1 MCEFGPYYFN
11 EWFERGNMV
20 VIEKQAMQT
29 RTLESNYIINV
40 IQAVVREVERFQL
53 GPISTAKWLYSL
65 KAVGVKVEIL

>member
-29 RTLESNYIINV
+29 RKLESNYIINV

-53 GPISTAKWLYSL
+53 
-65 KAVGVKVEIL
+65 